1 MQAFFIA
8 RIRPLPLLND
18 VFLLS
23 GIHVHEICMRFNE
36 YKWRN
41 TQVNKL

>member
-1 MQAFFIA
+1 MQAFLLSVFV
-8 RIRPLPLLND
+8 LYLLLND

-23 GIHVHEICMRFNE
+23 SIHVHEICMRFNE